1 MKNVILNHKQCVMLT
16 NFIIEQSHHF
26 EYVFFSKKFKRNQVI
41 YLMGDPSD
49 ELFFIK
55 DGQVKTSIISI
66 DGKERVVDLYAKG
79 NYFGEICLCS
89 DGKRPE
95 QAIAFE
101 DSILSILKTRDF
113 INLLNTHKD
122 MMHYFLNFFSKKL
135 SEFAIKLEK
144 SIQEYASFKVAKS
157 LLKYSRNKSSSK
169 NHNNDRKVILSLT
182 NEQLAQKISLENK
195 IVNEILNK
203 FQKDNYIEYRK
214 QNIVVFVD
222 RIADFV
228 LK

>member
-1 MKNVILNHKQCVMLT
+1 MKNVILNHKQCIMLT

-26 EYVFFSKKFKRNQVI
+26 EYVFLSKKFKRNQVI

-55 DGQVKTSIISI
+55 DGKVKTSIISI
-66 DGKERVVDLYAKG
+66 DGKERVIEVYGKG
-79 NYFGEICLCS
+79 NYFGEICLCT

-101 DSILSILKTRDF
+101 DSILSSLKTRDF

-135 SEFAIKLEK
+135 SEFATKLEK
-144 SIQEYASFKVAKS
+144 SVGEYASFKVAKS
-157 LLKYSRNKSSSK
+157 LLKYSKNKTSTK
-169 NHNNDRKVILSLT
+169 NHTNDRKVILSLT
-182 NEQLAQKISLENK
+182 NEQLATKISMEHK
-195 IVNEILNK
+195 TVNEVLAK
-203 FQKDNYIEYRK
+203 FLKDNYIEYRK

-222 RIADFV
+222 RLTDFI